1 MIVTAYGLVSFA
13 FIEARS
19 FSYQFLNIGGALGIL
34 LNAFWH
40 KVYPSFALNVVWF
53 LIAAVSIFKLFWR

>member
-1 MIVTAYGLVSFA
+1 MIIAAYGLVSFA

-40 KVYPSFALNVVWF
+40 KAYPSVALNVIWL
-53 LIAAVSIFKLFWR
+53 LIAAVSILKLL